1 VGKERRAQCIVW
13 CSSLHI
19 LVRSALHVHR
29 GKEVT
34 FGIAYTNDP
43 NADEEE
49 DSAVDVVRNSS
60 KLGPLSVSCR
70 CTFVCGALGSGNAT
84 STGACDALP
93 LLNVVAI
100 ACGGYKSR
108 RW

>member
-1 VGKERRAQCIVW
+1 MLV
-13 CSSLHI
+13 SSDLDSYRDRQ
-19 LVRSALHVHR
+19 L
-29 GKEVT
+29 T

-43 NADEEE
+43 NADEED

-60 KLGPLSVSCR
+60 KLGPLSVSWR

-84 STGACDALP
+84 SIGACDASP

-100 ACGGYKSR
+100 ACGWYKSR
-108 RW
+108 WW